1 MRRFGTVNR
10 THPMR
15 LPRQSL
21 LRSAGPLLVAVAA
34 VVPLAAPAAAAGT
47 AGGESWQSAPTVIV
61 QAVTQV
67 PQSVFDT
74 VGLQPNVAAPVILQG
89 QHRLT
94 FGGKPGIFYE
104 GAEPCPYC
112 AAERWAFIIALARFG
127 SWSQLGIDQSAT
139 NDIDPATQT
148 FTFSRATYSSPY
160 VAVRTREILSND
172 HLSNGDYAPLQRL
185 TPAETSLD
193 DRYTSAQYFP
203 ANPGY
208 LPFVDFGNRVVI
220 SLSSYDPSVLHGL
233 SREQIAADLSDPTNP
248 VTMDIVATANY
259 LSAATCLID
268 GGRPTAVCQSRGVLQ
283 SAHFVK
289 RSYGF
294 GVGSCGKSKNG
305 QSICGG
311 ANASA

>member
-1 MRRFGTVNR
+1 MRQ
-10 THPMR
+10 
-15 LPRQSL
+15 PRQTL
-21 LRSAGPLLVAVAA
+21 LRALLPLLVALAA
-34 VVPLAAPAAAAGT
+34 VVPLAVPAAAGGT
-47 AGGESWQSAPTVIV
+47 GGSGSWQSAPTTIV
-61 QAVTQV
+61 QEVTQV

-74 VGLQPNVAAPVILQG
+74 VGLQPNVAAPVILHG
-89 QHRLT
+89 QQPLT
-94 FGGKPGIFYE
+94 FGAKPGIFYE

-112 AAERWAFIIALARFG
+112 AAERWAFVIALARFG

-160 VAVRTREILSND
+160 VTVRTREILSND
-172 HLSNGDYAPLQRL
+172 QLSNGDYAPLQRL
-185 TPAETSLD
+185 TPEETRLD
-193 DRYTSAQYFP
+193 ERYTAAQYFP

-268 GGRPTAVCQSRGVLQ
+268 GGRPTSVCQSPGVLK

-294 GVGSCGKSKNG
+294 GIGSCAKAKNG
-305 QSICGG
+305 QSICGELAHPPRVPVQPSG
-311 ANASA
+311 